1 MSRIA
6 LRSNPL
12 GTGTFTIESP
22 NSNTDSTIVLPD
34 GGGAIVLT
42 DATQTLTNKSI
53 SASQVNSGTLDVARI
68 PDLAASKITTGTV
81 ATARLG
87 SGTANNTTFLR
98 GDQTWQTIST
108 TPTTDQVLTATA
120 GASVGA
126 VGTYALMATNNTSVY
141 GPGATLA
148 GSSLL
153 YVGFGTNTN
162 WTFDAPNRT
171 IMGTGVYGGTATG
184 TWRCMGHHRGTTSG
198 YGFNAVFGASLWLRI
213 S

>member
-53 SASQVNSGTLDVARI
+53 SASQVNSGTLEAARI
-68 PDLAASKITTGTV
+68 PNLDASKITTGTV
-81 ATARLG
+81 ATARLA

-98 GDQTWQTIST
+98 GDQTWQTINT
-108 TPTTDQVLTATA
+108 TPTTDQVLAATA

-126 VGTYALMATNNTSVY
+126 VGTYVAAGQNFNRPAIGSTT
-141 GPGATLA
+141 A
-148 GSSLL
+148 GSNLR
-153 YVGFGTNTN
+153 G
-162 WTFDAPNRT
+162 FDANIGAFNP
-171 IMGTGVYGGTATG
+171 GFSG
-184 TWRCMGHHRGTTSG
+184 TWRNM
-198 YGFNAVFGASLWLRI
+198 GASLLNADSLGSPTLWLRI